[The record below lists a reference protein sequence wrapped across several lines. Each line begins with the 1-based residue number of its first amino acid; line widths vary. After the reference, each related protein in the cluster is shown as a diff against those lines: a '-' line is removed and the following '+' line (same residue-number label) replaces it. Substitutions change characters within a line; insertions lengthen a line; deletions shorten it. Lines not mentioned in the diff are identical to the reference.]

1 MSKPDIIQQPVGTEE
16 SPADFA
22 KIALNNLENLRLVD
36 FPYDIESSLFHG
48 DVTIEAESVTVEAW
62 MKKNAT
68 MTFTNPSVT
77 GGSQPDLE
85 NGASPLNLSVQCE
98 ALEIQGMDNGE
109 ERTVTIADAL
119 VTFSGEITWEE
130 PKETDGHDEGNYIQG
145 LDDGKVSFSKE
156 EDKLIFHGPIDLDAA
171 SALEG
176 FPVNLSVAQIT
187 IDAAVQYGNEWTNTF
202 SETTDSAIENGSI
215 VIEGGRAQ
223 YNADSNTLIIS
234 GDGVKGHNVV
244 VDLKRNESDI
254 FQTESESLA
263 VRYTPSVS
271 DHSAT
276 GASIL
281 AYLPFFALIAVLVA
295 SLIIS
300 FIQIRRLHGKIQK
313 LKRHPDAKKP
323 VTANTSRDISA
334 LSAEPAS
341 LTVKDIQNIGKRP
354 SQQDCLGC
362 ISVQGG
368 AFAVVADGMGGL
380 SDGDKVSQK
389 VVQTMLQDGANRSAA
404 QLSENLL
411 QLVAHA
417 NTEVN
422 QMLGYKT
429 YQSGST
435 LVAVVAERNSF
446 RWVSIGDSR
455 IYLYRAGG
463 LLQMN
468 REHVFKQEL
477 LKKAVNRE
485 LTFAEAQ
492 SPEEGKKVTSFIGM
506 GEIKYIDQ
514 CLHPVRA
521 LPGDRLML
529 CSDGVFNA
537 LSERE
542 ITSILGSYQDAASA
556 AAAMEAAVL
565 SKNEQYQDN
574 FSAVLFFYA

>member
-1 MSKPDIIQQPVGTEE
+1 M
-16 SPADFA
+16 
-22 KIALNNLENLRLVD
+22 
-36 FPYDIESSLFHG
+36 
-48 DVTIEAESVTVEAW
+48 
-62 MKKNAT
+62 
-68 MTFTNPSVT
+68 
-77 GGSQPDLE
+77 
-85 NGASPLNLSVQCE
+85 
-98 ALEIQGMDNGE
+98 
-109 ERTVTIADAL
+109 
-119 VTFSGEITWEE
+119 
-130 PKETDGHDEGNYIQG
+130 
-145 LDDGKVSFSKE
+145 
-156 EDKLIFHGPIDLDAA
+156 
-171 SALEG
+171 
-176 FPVNLSVAQIT
+176 
-187 IDAAVQYGNEWTNTF
+187 
-202 SETTDSAIENGSI
+202 
-215 VIEGGRAQ
+215 
-223 YNADSNTLIIS
+223 IIS